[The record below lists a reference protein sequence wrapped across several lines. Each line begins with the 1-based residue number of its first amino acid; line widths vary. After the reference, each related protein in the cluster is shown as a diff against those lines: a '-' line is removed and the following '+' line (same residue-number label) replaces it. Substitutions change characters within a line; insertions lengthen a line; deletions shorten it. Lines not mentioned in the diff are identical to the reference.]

1 MVNSTF
7 QTVLNFPA
15 NRLGRDFVV
24 GDVCGDFELL
34 FRQMSVLA
42 FNPTKDRLFCVGHLI
57 ASSWSMSQCIR
68 FVRHPGVYALRTNIE
83 QQLLDLF
90 EEGEPDE
97 AYLID
102 VAQAFGEAGAWLAES
117 SRAQREQ
124 VVDAMRMLPLA
135 MGIGDRQ
142 PDFGLVHGSVPM
154 GMAWS
159 EFTSRLVKGDEE
171 CLSAALWGNQEIPNE
186 PVDGVSEVFVC
197 YTPGWT
203 VGYERVNIRQVM
215 PGTAPHLLRPASV
228 TPRISGSG

>member
-1 MVNSTF
+1 MVHPTL
-7 QTVLNFPA
+7 QTVLNLPT

-24 GDVCGDFELL
+24 GDVCGEFELL
-34 FRQMSVLA
+34 FRQMSVLG
-42 FNPTKDRLFCVGHLI
+42 FDHTKDRMFCVGHLI

-97 AYLID
+97 AYLAD
-102 VAQAFGEAGAWLAES
+102 VALAFGEAGAWLAES
-117 SRAQREQ
+117 SRAQRAQ

-135 MGIGDRQ
+135 IGIGDRQ
-142 PDFGLVHGSVPM
+142 PEVGLVHGSLPL
-154 GMAWS
+154 GMAWR

-171 CLSAALWGNQEIPNE
+171 TISAALWGNQEIPNE
-186 PVDGVSEVFVC
+186 PFVGVNEVFVC
-197 YTPGWT
+197 YTPGWA

-228 TPRISGSG
+228 DPVK